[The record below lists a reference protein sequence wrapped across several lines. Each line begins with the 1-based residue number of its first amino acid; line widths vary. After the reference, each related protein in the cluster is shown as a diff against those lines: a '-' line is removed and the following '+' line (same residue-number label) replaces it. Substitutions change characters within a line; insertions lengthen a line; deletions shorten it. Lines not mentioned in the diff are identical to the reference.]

1 MAGRFTREPSTV
13 TQVNQQIKA
22 LVGSDPFLGHV
33 YVTGEISRIT
43 DRSTLYFTIKD
54 DTSALNCIMWPSA
67 AKKMPYRLESGMKV
81 ILSGYMDVYV
91 RGGSYSLIVEQAVP
105 EGTGAIYIR
114 LKKLEEKL
122 REEGLFDEKYKRPIP
137 KFASRIGIVTSP
149 TGQAVLDIVTT
160 AKKRN
165 PYVEIFLAPAVVQ
178 GERAA
183 ASIAEGIRRL
193 NALSPDV
200 IIVGRGGG
208 SSEDLWAFNEEEV
221 AWAIFNSQ
229 TPVIS
234 AVGHTG
240 DVSIADSVADMHVIT
255 PTEAAVAAV
264 SEISE
269 FDGLISGY
277 MESLA
282 DRILAVTTEKRNRLS
297 MRRLRLQTLS
307 PLHLADTSRKRLA
320 AYPEKLYSAMKAA
333 AVRDRARTEKM
344 RGELRYYMQAEL
356 SGTRAHLKQS
366 AATLQGLSP
375 LRVLAGGYAYA
386 EKSKG
391 KGRAERISGID
402 QLEKGDTLKLYFH
415 DGRADALI
423 IGTDDTVFAEGREDH
438 GTGRYAADGRTGEK
452 NA

>member
-1 MAGRFTREPSTV
+1 MTGRFVREPSTV

-22 LVGSDPFLGHV
+22 LIGSDPFLNHV
-33 YVTGEISRIT
+33 YVTGEISKIT
-43 DRSTLYFTIKD
+43 DRNTLYFTIKD
-54 DTSALNCIMWPSA
+54 DTSVLNCIMWPSA
-67 AKKMPYRLESGMKV
+67 AKKMPYRLEVGMKV
-81 ILSGYMDVYV
+81 ILRGYMDVYV
-91 RGGSYSLIVEQAVP
+91 KGGSYSLIVEQAVP
-105 EGTGAIYIR
+105 EGTGEIYIR

-137 KFASRIGIVTSP
+137 KFAAKIGIVTSP

-183 ASIAEGIRRL
+183 ASIAEGISRL
-193 NALSPDV
+193 DALNPDV

-264 SEISE
+264 TELSE
-269 FDGLISGY
+269 FDGLLAGY
-277 MESLA
+277 MDSLSNRMR
-282 DRILAVTTEKRNRLS
+282 DVTAEKKTQLS
-297 MRRLRLQTLS
+297 MRRLKLQTLS
-307 PLHLADTSRKRLA
+307 PQHLADSFRKRLA
-320 AYPEKLYSAMKAA
+320 AYPEKLYSSMKAVS
-333 AVRDRARTEKM
+333 VRDRSRTETM
-344 RGELRYYMQAEL
+344 RGELRYRMQAEL
-356 SGTRAHLKQS
+356 SGARTRIKQS
-366 AATLQGLSP
+366 AGTLQGLSP
-375 LRVLAGGYAYA
+375 LRVLAGGYAYV
-386 EKSKG
+386 EKDKTKG
-391 KGRAERISGID
+391 GAERISGVH
-402 QLEKGDTLKLYFH
+402 QLEKGDALKLYFH
-415 DGRADALI
+415 DGRADAVI
-423 IGTDDTVFAEGREDH
+423 RGTDDTVFAQEQR
-438 GTGRYAADGRTGEK
+438 K
-452 NA
+452 S

>member
-1 MAGRFTREPSTV
+1 MRGRLQREPSTV

-22 LVGSDPFLGHV
+22 LIGSDPFLNHV
-33 YVTGEISRIT
+33 YVTGEISKIT
-43 DRSTLYFTIKD
+43 DRGTLYFTIKD

-67 AKKMPYRLESGMKV
+67 AKKMPYRLEAGMK
-81 ILSGYMDVYV
+81 IICRGYMDVYV
-91 RGGSYSLIVEQAVP
+91 KGGSYSLIVEQAVP
-105 EGTGAIYIR
+105 EGIGEIYIR

-137 KFASRIGIVTSP
+137 KFAAKIGIVTSP
-149 TGQAVLDIVTT
+149 TGQAVLDIIST
-160 AKKRN
+160 ARKRN
-165 PYVEIFLAPAVVQ
+165 PYVEIFLAPAIVQ

-183 ASIAEGIRRL
+183 ASIAEGISRL
-193 NALSPDV
+193 DALNLDV

-264 SEISE
+264 SELSE
-269 FDGLISGY
+269 FDALLAGY
-277 MESLA
+277 MDDLA
-282 DRILAVTTEKRNRLS
+282 NRMLSVTADKKTQLS
-297 MRRLRLQTLS
+297 MRQLKLQAES
-307 PLHLADTSRKRLA
+307 PMHLADSYRKSLA
-320 AYPEKLYSAMKAA
+320 AYPGKLYSAVKAA
-333 AVRDRARTEKM
+333 VVRDRGQAEKY
-344 RGELRYYMQAEL
+344 RQELRYQMQNQLDGAKTHL
-356 SGTRAHLKQS
+356 RQAAGTLEGR
-366 AATLQGLSP
+366 SP
-375 LRVLAGGYAYA
+375 LNVLAGGYAYVQ
-386 EKSKG
+386 KDKKG
-391 KGRAERISGID
+391 GGAERISGVH
-402 QLEKGDTLKLYFH
+402 QLEKGDVLKLYFH

-423 IGTDDTVFAEGREDH
+423 SSTDDTVFAGNRGDH
-438 GTGRYAADGRTGEK
+438 DTGEE